1 MATVRLADD
10 LNARMKAAAAKR
22 RPPVS
27 VTVLVAE
34 ACEQLLAGPPAPPP
48 AAPAPAPAARAPEPQ
63 ASSTTLARARRPT
76 GIRGPVACPHPV
88 GRRIGGVCMACGA
101 RP

>member
-34 ACEQLLAGPPAPPP
+34 ACEQLLAGPASPPPP
-48 AAPAPAPAARAPEPQ
+48 AEPAARAADAPR
-63 ASSTTLARARRPT
+63 ATTTLARARRST
-76 GIRGPVACPHPV
+76 GVRGPVACLHPV